1 MFSLA
6 WALARAGGWGRA
18 VLLAGCTAVV
28 SALLMVAV
36 TIARLEGDVQE
47 QLASFVRD
55 DGTRGGAVFAM
66 VLLTVPPLLLLDQ
79 GVRLG
84 SVHRERR
91 LAALHVAGAT
101 PAEIRRLGAIEVGV
115 PAAAGAVAGLGVF
128 AVLRSLLGA
137 REYSPGPFL
146 TSSYAV
152 VPSSVSPT
160 LWQLALV
167 VVLVAASGTLV
178 GWRGTPA
185 AVSSPWAVSRRATR
199 ARPRPWGLVTLLAA
213 VVVAPIGLGSSALAG
228 AVVILVVGLLVLT
241 PILIAPWLADVMARR
256 VVDRT
261 ERATSILAAQ
271 RIVAAPGPAGR
282 AAAAIGGIALVGGGL
297 AGFVLDVAT
306 TTGVGDAS
314 TTAATVMVG
323 TALLVGL
330 LVAAGSLAVH
340 SVELMQQRRRQASF
354 LAATGVSEAELESV
368 TRQEITLVALPL
380 AIVGSF
386 LGALPV
392 PLISGNI
399 ALVVPAVALGVG
411 ASVAL
416 VWGAST
422 LAVRAVR
429 PWARRATSPLN
440 LRTE

>member
-1 MFSLA
+1 
-6 WALARAGGWGRA
+6 
-18 VLLAGCTAVV
+18 
-28 SALLMVAV
+28 
-36 TIARLEGDVQE
+36 
-47 QLASFVRD
+47 
-55 DGTRGGAVFAM
+55 
-66 VLLTVPPLLLLDQ
+66 
-79 GVRLG
+79 
-84 SVHRERR
+84 
-91 LAALHVAGAT
+91 
-101 PAEIRRLGAIEVGV
+101 
-115 PAAAGAVAGLGVF
+115 
-128 AVLRSLLGA
+128 
-137 REYSPGPFL
+137 
-146 TSSYAV
+146 
-152 VPSSVSPT
+152 
-160 LWQLALV
+160 
-167 VVLVAASGTLV
+167 
-178 GWRGTPA
+178 
-185 AVSSPWAVSRRATR
+185 
-199 ARPRPWGLVTLLAA
+199 
-213 VVVAPIGLGSSALAG
+213 
-228 AVVILVVGLLVLT
+228 
-241 PILIAPWLADVMARR
+241 
-256 VVDRT
+256 
-261 ERATSILAAQ
+261 
-271 RIVAAPGPAGR
+271 
-282 AAAAIGGIALVGGGL
+282 
-297 AGFVLDVAT
+297 
-306 TTGVGDAS
+306 
-314 TTAATVMVG
+314 MVG